1 MVICLERDADLHMA
15 QLMPLLLTVSCFSKI
30 QTGFIFLVTA
40 HPGSLGKR
48 AVKHV
53 CVCTEIIL
61 FVYLLFCMLLSLYSY
76 LRKPCLSW
84 ITVLPAHLL
93 KYLLLVTYKA
103 YCTCEK
109 SLCLPKL
116 EFIIEKRRKKF
127 PENLSS
133 SFSALMH
140 ESLTNIYMYIFS
152 LMVCVCVCSVICLIS
167 TLYP

>member
-1 MVICLERDADLHMA
+1 VTLFVGQQERHPACKKLEWWCTGMVISLERGADLHMA
-15 QLMPLLLTVSCFSKI
+15 QLMLLLLTVSCFSKI
-30 QTGFIFLVTA
+30 QTGFTFLVTA
-40 HPGSLGKR
+40 HPGSLGIR

-84 ITVLPAHLL
+84 ITVLPAPLL

-109 SLCLPKL
+109 SLCLPKQWTTVK
-116 EFIIEKRRKKF
+116 EAETKNR
-127 PENLSS
+127 
-133 SFSALMH
+133 H
-140 ESLTNIYMYIFS
+140 Y
-152 LMVCVCVCSVICLIS
+152 V
-167 TLYP
+167 